1 MAIDN
6 AEFAAIICKNGQWMA
21 DSATAL
27 WQTQWASAASAAQNE
42 KEQAEYAK
50 IAEGSKY
57 VLEQSGSAI
66 ALLESEITES
76 FFQSVIEEGMGA
88 PVSGGNGG
96 FVTEPDGSTRASKVP
111 YPLRGTP
118 LPQYAKAPN
127 PVSEG
132 VQTMLQSLFPS
143 WANETVADS
152 KADIAQLAKKEI
164 VDILGSLTR

>member
-6 AEFAAIICKNGQWMA
+6 AAFAAIICKNGQWMA

-50 IAEGSKY
+50 IANGSKY
-57 VLEQSGSAI
+57 TLVQSGSSI
-66 ALLESEITES
+66 ALSESEITNS
-76 FFQSVIEEGMGA
+76 FFQPVIEEGMGT
-88 PVSGGNGG
+88 PLSGGHGG
-96 FVTEPDGSTRASKVP
+96 FVTEPDGSTRTSNVP

-152 KADIAQLAKKEI
+152 KADIVQIIKPEI
-164 VDILGSLTR
+164 IARLNNSI